1 MVYNQM
7 SLHEYI
13 DACYRILIGG
23 ATRRE
28 LSALKRFLTV
38 KICLSHTMRAFSFN
52 VKKHIPRGG
61 RSLVVYGC
69 RILVNCKTMDE
80 FRDATRNVFVLVCSK
95 ISNDQTMRSKEW
107 IEEKVVALYEKSS
120 VSTNVD
126 FNDEEE
132 EECVDEVP
140 HTDSEDPRN
149 EQSFLLRQCKR
160 NKFYQSASATYKD
173 VCRSLKSAKSEFC
186 II

>member
-7 SLHEYI
+7 SLHEYL
-13 DACYRILIGG
+13 DACYRILTGG

-28 LSALKRFLTV
+28 LSELKRFLTV
-38 KICLSHTMRAFSFN
+38 QICLSHTVRAFSFN
-52 VKKHIPRGG
+52 VKKHIPRGS

-69 RILVNCKTMDE
+69 RIFVNCKTMDE
-80 FRDATRNVFVLVCSK
+80 FRDATGNLFVLVCSK
-95 ISNDQTMRSKEW
+95 TSNDQTMRSKEW
-107 IEEKVVALYEKSS
+107 IEEKVVTLYEKNS

-126 FNDEEE
+126 FNEEE

-140 HTDSEDPRN
+140 HTYSEDPRN
-149 EQSFLLRQCKR
+149 EETFLLRQCKR
-160 NKFYQSASATYKD
+160 SKLYQSASATYKD